1 MINIYKF
8 CKQEMLIQ
16 PPEEPREQ
24 HLGDVLEKKL
34 ELHKIS

>member
-1 MINIYKF
+1 MNLVIVLIYKETF
-8 CKQEMLIQ
+8 IQ

-24 HLGDVLEKKL
+24 HLGDVRPKKL